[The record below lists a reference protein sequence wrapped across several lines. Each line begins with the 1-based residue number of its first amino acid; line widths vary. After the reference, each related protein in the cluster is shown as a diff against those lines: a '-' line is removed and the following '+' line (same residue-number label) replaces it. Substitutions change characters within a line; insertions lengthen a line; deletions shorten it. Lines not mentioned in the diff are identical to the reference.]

1 MMQQMTLYDFVS
13 QPSPKKPTLNPLPIG
28 SRIGRVVLGECRI
41 ATITKVEG
49 LPNYPFYRTDR
60 GICYSYQEGLN
71 SVDDLFIQA
80 EKAREKYKTVIPAN
94 LESRITVEY
103 APRPADGRSLWAQL
117 GTLELDG
124 VPFLFWK
131 EDVTYQFLE
140 PYPDKKQLKKAYKK
154 HEKQILKNVN
164 EIPYVLLDQEKTMER
179 LYWSERHNC
188 YATAEYVA
196 FNG

>member
-13 QPSPKKPTLNPLPIG
+13 QPSPRKPKLNPLPVG
-28 SRIGRVVLGECRI
+28 SRIARVVLGECRI

-49 LPNYPFYRTDR
+49 LPDYPFYRTDR

-71 SVDDLFIQA
+71 SVDDLIIQA
-80 EKAREKYKTVIPAN
+80 EKARGKYKTVIPVN
-94 LESRITVEY
+94 LENRITVEY

-117 GTLELDG
+117 GILELDG
-124 VPFLFWK
+124 IPFLFWK
-131 EDVTYQFLE
+131 EEITYQFLE
-140 PYPDKKQLKKAYKK
+140 PYPDKKKLKKAYKK
-154 HEKQILKNVN
+154 HEKQILENIN
-164 EIPYVLLDQEKTMER
+164 EIPYIILEQEKPMER